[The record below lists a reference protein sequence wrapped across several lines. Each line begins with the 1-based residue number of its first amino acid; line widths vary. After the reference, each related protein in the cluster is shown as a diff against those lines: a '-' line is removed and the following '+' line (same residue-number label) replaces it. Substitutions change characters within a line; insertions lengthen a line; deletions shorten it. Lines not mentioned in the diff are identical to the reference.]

1 MIKNP
6 AFQFPPGLFSAQAAP
21 AKLSFNF
28 SSTMTS
34 RQWVLCALYIFSTP
48 PLTPAPVWIIITK
61 GRWDISA
68 AFVLPSFLLA
78 PSPGGRG
85 DATAWYRRV
94 LWRRRCPDKMLVSVY
109 RGGLHCEGRYAAL
122 TEKSAFQKRAR
133 GRKKKKEMYG
143 RPQQTSTSTE
153 TLNGCLHS
161 TCGGERPWEHCLSD
175 ARPIFWFCFFFV
187 RKIAM
192 ACF

>member
-6 AFQFPPGLFSAQAAP
+6 AFQFCPCLFSALRNFP
-21 AKLSFNF
+21 LTF

-34 RQWVLCALYIFSTP
+34 CQRFLCALYIFSTP

-68 AFVLPSFLLA
+68 AFVLPSFLLP

-85 DATAWYRRV
+85 DATAWYRRI
-94 LWRRRCPDKMLVSVY
+94 LWRRRCPDKILMSVY

-122 TEKSAFQKRAR
+122 TEKGADWKRAR
-133 GRKKKKEMYG
+133 GEKNEMYG
-143 RPQQTSTSTE
+143 RPQQTQP
-153 TLNGCLHS
+153 LPP
-161 TCGGERPWEHCLSD
+161 RPWMPACIQHAAERGLGNFVCQTLGL
-175 ARPIFWFCFFFV
+175 FFVFFFFV